1 MKITIP
7 SRENQLIELENDR
20 LKLQIDRELWS
31 SSADQVSFEDY
42 RNWRAQCLYASAE
55 QGRLKELPPEVWL
68 LILLEAP
75 RTAIYCP
82 CFSEFS
88 ALDWVELLKRHPQ
101 LAEFCEDFT
110 LFLCDQITSIILS
123 QPKLLCCFPAESVD
137 WIALLQQDAETFA
150 PLCPNWCFSAEEWG
164 TLLAASPQLREYCD
178 FKAWDASAW
187 SIVLQSAPHL
197 FQECPCVSE
206 WGTLQWNELLAKQP
220 QLAAYCRC
228 WKNLS
233 ITEWAELLSVQPR
246 LISYCPKT
254 RPPAMLVGFLISSPE
269 SEDCI
274 KDWSCFS
281 LYDWLLMLRRC
292 RELEPYCHCWERFP
306 VSYWWNLLFHQ
317 PDYIERCPVINQFSE
332 EDWQLLCRKH
342 PLLKKYRS

>member
-42 RNWRAQCLYASAE
+42 RNWRAQCLYASAK

-150 PLCPNWCFSAEEWG
+150 PRCPDWRFSAEEWG
-164 TLLAASPQLREYCD
+164 MLLKASPQLRVYCD
-178 FKAWDASAW
+178 IKAWDASAW
-187 SIVLQSAPHL
+187 NIVLQSAPYL

-206 WGTLQWNELLAKQP
+206 WRTWQWTELLIRQP
-220 QLAAYCRC
+220 QLAAFCR
-228 WKNLS
+228 
-233 ITEWAELLSVQPR
+233 
-246 LISYCPKT
+246 
-254 RPPAMLVGFLISSPE
+254 
-269 SEDCI
+269 
-274 KDWSCFS
+274 
-281 LYDWLLMLRRC
+281 
-292 RELEPYCHCWERFP
+292 
-306 VSYWWNLLFHQ
+306 
-317 PDYIERCPVINQFSE
+317 
-332 EDWQLLCRKH
+332 
-342 PLLKKYRS
+342 

>member
-42 RNWRAQCLYASAE
+42 RNWRAQCLYASAK

-150 PLCPNWCFSAEEWG
+150 PRCPDWRFSAEEWG
-164 TLLAASPQLREYCD
+164 MLLKASPQLRVYCD
-178 FKAWDASAW
+178 IKAWDASAW

-206 WGTLQWNELLAKQP
+206 WGTQQWSELLAKQP
-220 QLAAYCRC
+220 QFAAYCHC
-228 WKNLS
+228 WERFS
-233 ITEWAELLSVQPR
+233 IDEWQSVLSVQPR
-246 LISYCPKT
+246 LISYCPKP
-254 RPPAMLVGFLISSPE
+254 RPPAILVGFLVSSPE
-269 SEDCI
+269 SAVCI
-274 KDWSCFS
+274 RDWSCFS
-281 LYDWLLMLRRC
+281 LHDWLLMLRRR

-306 VSYWWNLLFHQ
+306 VSYWWNLLFHL